1 MARFRPTTVLAYL
14 SRRAGQILRF
24 AAGAFLILA
33 GVLGVALPILPG
45 WALIAAGILVL
56 APKSRAATW
65 LRRLFARLKAWT
77 RRRLTSGG

>member
-1 MARFRPTTVLAYL
+1 MSPHRLPAILAYL
-14 SRRAGQILRF
+14 SRRGGQILRF
-24 AAGAFLILA
+24 GAGAFLILA
-33 GVLGVALPILPG
+33 GVLGLALPILPG

-65 LRRLFARLKAWT
+65 LRHLLARLKAWA